1 MKTILQLS
9 LLSLLLA
16 ALTAGQNTRPAAPA
30 PPPSGATAPA
40 AAASSSSPSPAKEA
54 KQPSAPS
61 HTAGQSSA
69 QAPAGSQDLKSV
81 LAEMNKAAATF
92 RTAQA
97 DFEWDQYQRVVEEHD
112 LQKGRIYFKRTKSG
126 VDAAVNVVSP
136 EPKQVVF
143 KDGKLSLY
151 QAKIDQ
157 VTEYKASSNRADVES
172 FMSLGFGAS
181 GDDLAKNFEM
191 KMDGWETVDGVRTAK
206 LDLVPKKEKMKAS
219 VNRVLLWMDPEK
231 NVSLKQQFFEP
242 SGDYRLTHYTNIKL
256 NARFSNDVFELKTT
270 SKTRIVRPQ

>member
-30 PPPSGATAPA
+30 PPSSGATAPA

-256 NARFSNDVFELKTT
+256 NAKFSNDVFELKTT